1 MEKGIKAFKTAAA
14 CAGGIASYMLG
25 GFDRLLM
32 LLLAFMALDYVSGLV
47 KAVYCGSVNSKT
59 GFYGILKKIMIIIAI
74 ILVSAVQKLA
84 ENAVPVRELTIM
96 FYLTNEGISVIEN
109 LGAVVPI
116 PKKLK
121 EIFEQLK
128 GDE

>member
-1 MEKGIKAFKTAAA
+1 MENKTFKAVTT
-14 CAGGIASYMLG
+14 CIGGIVSFMLG

-32 LLLAFMALDYVSGLV
+32 LLLAFMALDYISGLV
-47 KAVYCGSVNSKT
+47 KAVYCRSINSKT
-59 GFYGILKKIMIIIAI
+59 GFCGILKKIMIIIAV

-84 ENAVPVRELTIM
+84 GDTVPIRELTIM

-109 LGAVVPI
+109 LGAVVPV